1 MYYINYNLFI
11 TYSTIFSI
19 LHNER
24 RPPLY
29 IISPEIIKK
38 TIVSHILSIK
48 KIILWSVIM
57 RKRI

>member
-11 TYSTIFSI
+11 TYYTIFSI

-29 IISPEIIKK
+29 IISLEIIKK
-38 TIVSHILSIK
+38 NIVSHILSIK
-48 KIILWSVIM
+48 KSI
-57 RKRI
+57 